1 MVDREM
7 NSLQQVLALIF
18 KRKGKGVLSEKE
30 FVFSASIDYR
40 WFTPKDAQL
49 LLDLGLKNNLLEKT
63 NGFIKP
69 TFDYKKIDVPLDFR
83 PSKDVLSL
91 PSAVDQDKPLF
102 PRMLDEIARHSGMK
116 RRDVVARINHT
127 QERAGVD
134 IEVAALV
141 VAMDLGMEI
150 EDLISEVREEI
161 ISR

>member
-1 MVDREM
+1 MVGREM

-49 LLDLGLKNNLLEKT
+49 LLDLGLKNKLLEKA

-83 PSKDVLSL
+83 PSKDVLSQ

-116 RRDVVARINHT
+116 RRDVVARINHA
-127 QERAGVD
+127 QERTGVD

-150 EDLISEVREEI
+150 DNLISEVREEI

>member
-1 MVDREM
+1 MS
-7 NSLQQVLALIF
+7 SLQQVLALIF

-30 FVFSASIDYR
+30 FVFSASIDFR
-40 WFTPKDAQL
+40 WFTPKEAQL
-49 LLDLGLKNNLLEKT
+49 LLDLGLRNKLVEKT

-83 PSKDVLSL
+83 PSKDVLSQ
-91 PSAVDQDKPLF
+91 PEAVDQEKPLF
-102 PRMLDEIARHSGMK
+102 PRMLDEITKYSGMK

-127 QERAGVD
+127 QERVSVD

-141 VAMDLGMEI
+141 VAKDMGMDI
-150 EDLISEVREEI
+150 KDLILEVREEI